1 MIVQSNIRTGLK
13 LMLPAVALLVSGAA
27 QAGVAQ
33 DLSVLR
39 QATAPFHNFDIA
51 QAAGWNIQ
59 LTGCMESAEG
69 GMGYHYANL
78 DRIADGG
85 TLDPA
90 RPEALLY
97 EPTQDGGLRFVGVEY
112 LILESDLS
120 RTAPAP
126 ELFGQHFHFNEV
138 FEVWALHA
146 WVWRHNA
153 EGMFAD
159 WNPDVNCQFAD

>member
-1 MIVQSNIRTGLK
+1 MIVHSSIHTGLK
-13 LMLPAVALLVSGAA
+13 LLLPVVVLLVSGAA
-27 QAGVAQ
+27 QAGVAR

-51 QAAGWNIQ
+51 AAAGWNVQ
-59 LTGCMESAEG
+59 LTGCLESSAG

-78 DRIADGG
+78 DRIDDGG
-85 TLDPA
+85 AIDAA
-90 RPEALLY
+90 RPETLLY
-97 EPTQDGGLRFVGVEY
+97 EPTKNGGLRLVGVEY
-112 LILESDLS
+112 LILESDLP

-159 WNPDVNCQFAD
+159 WNPVVNCQFAG